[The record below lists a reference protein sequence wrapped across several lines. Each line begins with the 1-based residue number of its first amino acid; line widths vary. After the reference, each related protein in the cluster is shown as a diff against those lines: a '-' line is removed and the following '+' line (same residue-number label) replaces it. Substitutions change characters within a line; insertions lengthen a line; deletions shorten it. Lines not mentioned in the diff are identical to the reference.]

1 MAKKT
6 FIATV
11 TPGEIEKRDTKQGVR
26 YTFMPDAKI
35 ESKGPKGKMVVRN
48 RTAMAFGRNNA
59 SVARVL
65 RSGKPVQLVCSWDGG
80 TLMIE
85 GRVQPAAKAA

>member
-11 TPGEIEKRDTKQGVR
+11 TPGEIQKRDTKAGVR
-26 YTFMPDAKI
+26 YSMMPDAKI
-35 ESKGPKGKMVVRN
+35 ESKGPKGKMVVKT
-48 RTAMAFGRNNA
+48 RTAMAFGRKNA

-65 RSGKPVQLVCSWDGG
+65 RTGKPVQLVCSWDGG

-85 GRVQPAAKAA
+85 GRVPAPAKAA